1 MPLNK
6 TMIGITIKVKI
17 NLMVITRII
26 KIILML
32 NKVIENHKVA
42 EVLVKKDNTTLTN
55 ELMILKLLL
64 KFMFPNLIEE
74 LARVILKM
82 NLKTSERSNLLP

>member
-1 MPLNK
+1 
-6 TMIGITIKVKI
+6 MIGITIKVKI